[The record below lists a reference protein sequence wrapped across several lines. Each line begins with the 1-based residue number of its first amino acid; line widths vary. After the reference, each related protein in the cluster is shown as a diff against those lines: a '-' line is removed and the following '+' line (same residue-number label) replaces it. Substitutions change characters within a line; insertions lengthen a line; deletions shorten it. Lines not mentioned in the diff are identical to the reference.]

1 VLIPIGHDR
10 GVWKRPYVT
19 MAIIAACTLIQLYST
34 LAAPGIRD
42 VLRNPELLDQ
52 MPILRWGYQTGS
64 GLDPNLVFSLFVHDG
79 WFHLIGNMIFLWL
92 AGSAVEDRWGHVR
105 FAIFYLVGGVVA
117 TYTFEAF
124 HDGPGIL
131 VGASGAI
138 TATMGAFLVHFSN
151 TEIRF
156 WYFFMFRT
164 GTFEMAAWF
173 ALPLWLLDQILW
185 AYLTEAHGI
194 ASGVAYTAHIG
205 GFVFGVA
212 AALLMKRFLPPEEQ
226 EEERIYYQG
235 APQAAVQA
243 AAPTDRYSQL
253 VAAIESRDLGTVRML
268 ASRTILDASR
278 EGDQQKVLD
287 VAKAML
293 AKLDR
298 LPLTDGAFVAAANA
312 ADELGD
318 RPTFVRLA
326 EAVIAEHPGS
336 SQIPKTMWR
345 LAELRRDGGDVD
357 AAIELLRTL
366 AVRFPRDAHGQ
377 RAQQALDSRG
387 LS

>member
-1 VLIPIGHDR
+1 M
-10 GVWKRPYVT
+10 PYVT
-19 MAIIAACTLIQLYST
+19 LGIIAACTLVQLYASF
-34 LAAPGIRD
+34 AAPSVRD

-52 MPILRWGYQTGS
+52 IPIIRWGYQTGS
-64 GLDPNLVFSLFVHDG
+64 GADPNLVLSAFVHDG
-79 WFHLIGNMIFLWL
+79 WFHLVGNMLFLWL

-105 FAIFYLVGGVVA
+105 FAIFYLLGA
-117 TYTFEAF
+117 AASTYVFSAF
-124 HDGPGIL
+124 HDGPAIL

-164 GTFEMAAWF
+164 GTFELPAWF
-173 ALPLWLLDQILW
+173 ALPLWLADQILW
-185 AYLTEAHGI
+185 AYLTEAHGFATGI
-194 ASGVAYTAHIG
+194 AYTAHIG
-205 GFVFGVA
+205 GFGFGLGA
-212 AALLMKRFLPPEEQ
+212 AFLMRRFLPPEEG
-226 EEERIYYQG
+226 EEERVYYQG
-235 APQAAVQA
+235 AA
-243 AAPTDRYSQL
+243 AAPVPAAAATPSDRYSQL
-253 VAAIESRDLGTVRML
+253 VAAIESRDLGAVRMH

-278 EGDQQKVLD
+278 GGDQQRVLD

-318 RPTFVRLA
+318 QPTFVRLA

-345 LAELRRDGGDVD
+345 LAEHRRDGGEVD